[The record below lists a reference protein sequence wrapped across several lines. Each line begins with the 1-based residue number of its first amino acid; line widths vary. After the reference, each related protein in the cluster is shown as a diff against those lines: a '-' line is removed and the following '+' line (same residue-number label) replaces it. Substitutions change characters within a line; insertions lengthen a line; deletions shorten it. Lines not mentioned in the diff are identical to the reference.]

1 MTRDEITTK
10 LTTVFRDVFDDESIV
25 ISDGMT
31 AKDVRKWD
39 SVSHIDMI
47 CLVEE
52 EFKIRLTTRHVA
64 RLNSV
69 GELISLI
76 EEKTGG

>member
-25 ISDGMT
+25 IRDSMT
-31 AKDVRKWD
+31 AKDVKKWD

-47 CLVEE
+47 CMVEG
-52 EFKIRLTTRHVA
+52 EFKIRVTTKQVA
-64 RLNSV
+64 NLKSV